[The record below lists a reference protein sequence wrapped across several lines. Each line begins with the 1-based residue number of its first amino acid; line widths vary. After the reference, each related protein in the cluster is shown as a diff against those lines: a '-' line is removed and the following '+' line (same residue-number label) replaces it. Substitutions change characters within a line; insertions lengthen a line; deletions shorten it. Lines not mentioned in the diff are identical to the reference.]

1 MNRIIDWFTRNGV
14 AANLLTMIVMVVGLV
29 SISSIRFEV
38 FPEFQSDLIYIM
50 VPYPGAGP
58 EEVEEGICVKIE
70 ETLYGLP
77 GIKRITSTASEN
89 VGTVLIELMPRQEIQ
104 KALNEIK
111 TRVDGIDTF
120 PLESRRPVVRE
131 ILIRKQVINV
141 AISGDADDR
150 ALRSLGEQVR
160 DELAQLP
167 GLSEVTLVNVQP
179 FEVGV
184 EISEAQLR
192 RYNLTFDEVADAVRK
207 SSLDLPAGSIKSV
220 GGDILLRTK
229 GQAYRGAEFER
240 LVLRTNP
247 DGSRLTL
254 GEVARVNDGFAESE
268 QSTLFDGKRSSMV
281 RVFRVGDQSALDISK
296 IVKEY
301 VEEASRRMPA
311 GISLTT
317 WQDDSKVLNGR
328 LKLLLADTTQGFLI
342 VFAMLALFLKFRLAF
357 WVSWGI
363 PVSFCGALAFMPMMN
378 VSISLI
384 SLFAFILVLGIVVDD
399 AIIFG
404 ENIHRHHDQFGVS
417 IENTIKAAQEVS
429 KPVIFSVLTNCAA
442 FFPMLFIEGNTGKV
456 LRVIPL
462 ITIPTLL
469 VSLVESTFCL
479 PAHLRG
485 LHTEDKDQKRTIT
498 RPWVWFQ
505 SKVSGGLFGFIHK
518 VYAPFLALCIRWRY
532 LTAAVC
538 AVILIVTASLYA
550 GGHLRW
556 VFFPD
561 VEGDNLV
568 AEITMPLGTP
578 VEMTA
583 KAIKQLEDA
592 ARRLQTEV
600 DRDYLAQTGGSIFAH
615 MLTSVGQQPLR
626 FEQNRGGPGGNRVD
640 TYSGTHLAEVHI
652 ELMPSEQRRVTG
664 KALANRWR
672 ELTGPIAGAQ
682 DLSFSASLFS
692 AGRPINIQLYG
703 RDVQEL
709 KQASA
714 TVREKL
720 KQFEG
725 VYDVTDSFE
734 VGKQEYK
741 IRMKPEAESLGLTL
755 SDVAKQVRQ
764 AFYGEEA
771 QRIQRGRDDVRV
783 MVRYPL
789 EERRSAADLE
799 DMRIRTRDGR
809 EIALRN
815 VATIE
820 QGQGFASIRRVDRQ
834 RTVDV
839 SAEVDLTRQEP
850 GKVNE
855 SMRTDPDIEEMFDKS
870 SPTTVKATFE
880 GARRE
885 ESETT
890 RSLLRGFLIAL
901 LLIYILLAVPFVSYW
916 QPLLIMSVI
925 PFGLVGAVW
934 GHLIMGMDLTVL
946 SVFGLVALTGI
957 VVNDSIV
964 LVDFINNAHK
974 DGLSHAEAVRKAGVL
989 RFRPIMLTSITTFGG
1004 LIPLI
1009 MEKSVQAQF
1018 LIPMAVSLGFGV
1030 LFSTA
1035 ISLLLLP
1042 SIYVILEDFVNGY
1055 RWLYGKKPVETIDVK
1070 PAEVTAQLSS

>member
-1 MNRIIDWFTRNGV
+1 MNRLIDWFTRNGV
-14 AANLLTMIVMVVGLV
+14 AANLLTFVAMAVGLL
-29 SISSIRFEV
+29 SISLIRFEV
-38 FPEFQSDLIYIM
+38 FPEFQSDLIYIS

-77 GIKRITSTASEN
+77 GIKRITSTATEHM
-89 VGTVLIELMPRQEIQ
+89 GIVLVELKPRQEIQ
-104 KALNEIK
+104 KSLNEIK
-111 TRVDGIDTF
+111 SRIDGIDTF
-120 PLESRRPVVRE
+120 PVESRRPVVRE

-141 AISGDADDR
+141 AISGEADDR
-150 ALRSLGEQVR
+150 TLRTLGEQVR
-160 DELAQLP
+160 DELAHLP
-167 GLSEVTLVNVQP
+167 GLSEVNLINVQP
-179 FEVGV
+179 YEVGV
-184 EISEAQLR
+184 EVSEVQLR
-192 RYNLTFDEVADAVRK
+192 RYNLTFDELAQAVRK
-207 SSLDLPAGSIKSV
+207 SSMDLPGGTIKTV

-254 GEVARVNDGFAESE
+254 GEVARINDGFAESD
-268 QSTLFDGKRSSMV
+268 QSTLFNGKRSSMV
-281 RVFRVGDQSALDISK
+281 QVFRVGDQSALKISK
-296 IVKEY
+296 IVNAY
-301 VEEASRRMPA
+301 VIEASARMPA
-311 GISLTT
+311 GIQLTT
-317 WQDDSKVLNGR
+317 WQDDSKVLSGR
-328 LKLLLADTTQGFLI
+328 LKLLITNTTQGFLI
-342 VFAMLALFLKFRLAF
+342 VFAMLAIFLRFRLAF

-363 PVSFCGALAFMPMMN
+363 PVSFCGALAFMPLMD

-404 ENIHRHHDQFGVS
+404 ENIYRHHDLHGIS
-417 IENTIKAAQEVS
+417 IESTIKAAQEVS

-442 FFPMLFIEGNTGKV
+442 FLPMLFIEGNTGKV

-469 VSLVESTFCL
+469 ISLIESTFCL

-485 LHTEDKDQKRTIT
+485 LSTRSKDGKLGLT

-505 SKVSGGLFGFIHK
+505 SKVSNGLLWFIHN
-518 VYAPFLALCIRWRY
+518 VYEPVLGVCIRWRY
-532 LTAAVC
+532 LTVATG
-538 AVILIVTASLYA
+538 AVILLVTASLYA

-578 VEMTA
+578 VALTA
-583 KAIKQLEDA
+583 QAVQQLEAA
-592 ARRLQTEV
+592 ARRMQAEV
-600 DRDYLAQTGGSIFAH
+600 DRDHLAQTGGSIFSH
-615 MLTSVGQQPLR
+615 MLTFLGQQPMR
-626 FEQNRGGPGGNRVD
+626 SEQNRGASGGNRAD
-640 TYSGTHLAEVHI
+640 IYWGTHLAEVHI

-664 KALANRWR
+664 KELAKRWR

-682 DLSFSASLFS
+682 DLTFSASLFT
-692 AGRPINIQLYG
+692 AGKPINIQLHG
-703 RDVQEL
+703 RDVKEL
-709 KQASA
+709 KKASA

-720 KQFEG
+720 KQYDG
-725 VYDVTDSFE
+725 VYDIADSFE

-755 SDVAKQVRQ
+755 SDVGKQVRQ

-789 EERRSAADLE
+789 AERQSSTDLE
-799 DMRIRTRDGR
+799 DMRIRTRDGNGVP
-809 EIALRN
+809 LRT
-815 VATIE
+815 VATLE
-820 QGQGFASIRRVDRQ
+820 LGQGFSSIRRVDQQ

-839 SAEVDLTRQEP
+839 SAEVDSTRQES
-850 GKVNE
+850 GKVIA
-855 SMRTDPDIEEMFDKS
+855 SLMADPEIATLFDKTS
-870 SPTTVKATFE
+870 ASPVKAAFE
-880 GARRE
+880 GARRDE
-885 ESETT
+885 DETS
-890 RSLLRGFLIAL
+890 RSLLRGFFIAL
-901 LLIYILLAVPFVSYW
+901 MLIYILLAVPFVSYW

-934 GHLIMGMDLTVL
+934 GHLIMGIDLTVL

-974 DGLSHAEAVRKAGVL
+974 DGLTHAEAVRKAGVL

-1004 LIPLI
+1004 LAPLI

-1042 SIYVILEDFVNGY
+1042 SIYVILEDFLKAFH
-1055 RWLYGKKPVETIDVK
+1055 WLYGKKPVEPKIGK
-1070 PAEVTAQLSS
+1070 SIEAAAPLSS